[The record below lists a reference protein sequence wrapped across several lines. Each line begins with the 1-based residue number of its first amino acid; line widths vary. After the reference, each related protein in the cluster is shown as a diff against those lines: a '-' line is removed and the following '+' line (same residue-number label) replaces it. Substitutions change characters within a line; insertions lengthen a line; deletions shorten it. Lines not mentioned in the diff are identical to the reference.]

1 MKLDFL
7 HMSTA
12 RRREFILNGPIMTT
26 VMLLSVP
33 TLLMG
38 LVQSLMPIVDGLFIN
53 NLAGYVSAS
62 AVTYCTPIISMM
74 SSAAQGLGVA
84 AMAMIGQM
92 NGKGEF
98 AGARYI
104 ATQVVVGG
112 FLIGCLLAPFLFILS
127 FPISAHVGY
136 EISSD
141 VFLYLALNALVLPFT
156 FLEAVYNGIKN
167 SNGKP
172 EATFIRMLL
181 LLVLKIIFNFL
192 FIAVLSLG
200 IVGAVFSSLFSNMLI
215 SVWMYYELFLKLSDD
230 KLDLHG
236 FRFDV
241 EVFRE
246 LFRIGIPSMFSSL
259 MVNLGF
265 YLINNEVEKYGAE
278 TLNGQGI
285 ASNITSVCF
294 TLPSSFSASVTT
306 MVSMNI
312 GAGNG
317 RKAKRSCIVGCII
330 SACSAAV
337 LIAIVVP
344 LSKYL
349 TVLFTRQPTVLHVAN
364 HALHIYTYS
373 VIGFGVCMVGL
384 GAFIGLGRTM
394 VPLIMGVLR
403 IWLLR
408 YVFILATERFL
419 GVDSVFWGNLFS
431 NYMAAAITVFLL
443 SRVSWRSILPVI
455 HGSGGKVHEK
465 FPENNP

>member
-1 MKLDFL
+1 MKLEFL

-12 RRREFILNGPIMTT
+12 RRRDVILNGSIVSTIM
-26 VMLLSVP
+26 MLSVP
-33 TLLMG
+33 TLMMG
-38 LVQSLMPIVDGLFIN
+38 VVQSMMPIIDGLFIN

-62 AVTYCTPIISMM
+62 AVTYCTPIIAMM
-74 SSAAQGLGVA
+74 SAAAQGLGA
-84 AMAMIGQM
+84 ASMAMIGQM

-98 AGARYI
+98 AGAKYI

-112 FLIGCLLAPFLFILS
+112 FLLGCLLAPFLFIVA
-127 FPISAHVGY
+127 FPISNHVGY

-141 VFLYLALNALVLPFT
+141 VFTYLALNALVLPFT

-181 LLVLKIIFNFL
+181 LLFLKIVFNFL
-192 FIAVLSLG
+192 FIEILSLG
-200 IVGAVFSSLFSNMLI
+200 IVGAVLSSLFSNMLI

-246 LFRIGIPSMFSSL
+246 LFRIGVPSMLTSV
-259 MVNLGF
+259 MVNFGF
-265 YLINNEVEKYGAE
+265 FLINNEVEKYGAQ

-285 ASNITSVCF
+285 ASNITAVCF
-294 TLPSSFSASVTT
+294 ILPASFSASVTT

-317 RKAKRSCIVGCII
+317 RKARRSCIAGCVI
-330 SACSAAV
+330 SAISAVV
-337 LIAIVVP
+337 LIAVVVP
-344 LSKYL
+344 LSHYL
-349 TVLFTRQPTVLHVAN
+349 TVLFTRQADVLTVAN
-364 HALHIYTYS
+364 RALHIYTYS
-373 VIGFGVCMVGL
+373 VVGFGICMVEL
-384 GAFIGLGRTM
+384 GAFIGLGRT
-394 VPLIMGVLR
+394 VIPLIMGVLR
-403 IWLLR
+403 VWLLR

-431 NYMAAAITVFLL
+431 NYMAAIITTLML
-443 SRVSWRSILPVI
+443 TRVPWTSALPDIHRSHPT
-455 HGSGGKVHEK
+455 KV
-465 FPENNP
+465 